1 MFENS
6 KNLSFCIK
14 LGRLYPII
22 IITFEIKSTLYL
34 DTKCNFIL
42 KQFIHLHT
50 IFFKCALIL
59 EAQTILNQNKPNQI
73 LIIKI
78 KWCHMNFWV
87 KIYILSNYQL
97 KYKSEVTLC
106 LMFIVYR
113 SIIKNNWI
121 FKEKSPAY
129 VRF

>member
-50 IFFKCALIL
+50 IFFKCALSL
-59 EAQTILNQNKPNQI
+59 EAQTI
-73 LIIKI
+73 
-78 KWCHMNFWV
+78 HT
-87 KIYILSNYQL
+87 IYIRNNMAQKCEGNCGLWVLHEIL
-97 KYKSEVTLC
+97 KKTYPEILKK
-106 LMFIVYR
+106 IVGAV
-113 SIIKNNWI
+113 W
-121 FKEKSPAY
+121 ELPA
-129 VRF
+129 R